1 LRRGRPSRRGNETS
15 RTLSLT
21 QLGIFGDGQRT
32 LVDDETGRIVYFPG
46 FAGASTAAA
55 WFSTLRD
62 GVAWQ
67 SERRRMYDRD
77 VDVPRLVARYRLDD
91 PDLPAPIAEAA
102 ERASQIASTTF
113 NSAGLNFYRDGR
125 DSVAPHNDHLYEIVA
140 GHPIALISL
149 GATRLMTI
157 RSKANVILS
166 PSTSLRTGSVEGR
179 RRILDL
185 DLENGSLLLMSYET
199 QMHYDHGVPK
209 SKTPVEARISLAL
222 RVRPSTGSG

>member
-1 LRRGRPSRRGNETS
+1 
-15 RTLSLT
+15 
-21 QLGIFGDGQRT
+21 
-32 LVDDETGRIVYFPG
+32 VDPQ
-46 FAGASTAAA
+46 TAAA
-55 WFSTLRD
+55 WFDALRE

-91 PDLPAPIAEAA
+91 PDVPAPLADAA
-102 ERASQIASTTF
+102 ARTSQATGTRF

-140 GHPIALISL
+140 EHPIALISL

-157 RSKANVILS
+157 RSKKA
-166 PSTSLRTGSVEGR
+166 P

-185 DLENGSLLLMSYET
+185 DLENGSLLVMTYET
-199 QMHYDHGVPK
+199 QLHYDHGVPK
-209 SKTPVEARISLAL
+209 TKTPADARISIAL
-222 RVRPSTGSG
+222 RVRPSKGSG

>member
-1 LRRGRPSRRGNETS
+1 LRRGRPSCRGNETS

-21 QLGIFGDGQRT
+21 QIGIFGDGQRT
-32 LVDDETGRIVYFPG
+32 LVDDESGRIIYLPG
-46 FAGASTAAA
+46 FAGAPIAAA
-55 WFSTLRD
+55 WFGALRE

-91 PDLPAPIAEAA
+91 PALPPAVAEAA
-102 ERASQIASTTF
+102 DRASQIASTQF
-113 NSAGLNFYRDGR
+113 NSAGLNYYRDGR
-125 DSVAPHNDHLYEIVA
+125 DSVAPHNDHLYEIVP

-157 RSKANVILS
+157 RSKKSDRVTLS
-166 PSTSLRTGSVEGR
+166 SVEGR

-209 SKTPVEARISLAL
+209 TKNPVEARISLAL
-222 RVRPSTGSG
+222 RVRPG